1 MARDEDGLVLGRLR
15 RQNLGGQTPEQL
27 EELLAVRDHIEQLHD
42 LHDRVIEKLFGAGL
56 DLQGTI
62 ARARARSPE
71 VVERLTGTVDDLQST
86 IEELRSTIF
95 ELQSPFG
102 TLCDLR
108 QRIQGAVGGL
118 TEDHDISTTWRFSG
132 PMSIVGDELANH
144 VEAVIVEAVS
154 NTVGHSAA
162 RLTVEVAIADEL
174 VVDIIDNG
182 CGVLADN
189 QRLATTIHHRAEQ
202 IGGSCRIAALP
213 GGGTHVHWA
222 APLIYP

>member
-1 MARDEDGLVLGRLR
+1 MARYEDGLVLGRPR
-15 RQNLGGQTPEQL
+15 RHDLGGQTPEQL

-42 LHDRVIEKLFGAGL
+42 LHDHVIEKLFGAGL

-62 ARARARSPE
+62 ARARSPE
-71 VVERLTGTVDDLQST
+71 VVERLTRTVDDLQST

-102 TLCDLR
+102 ALCDLR
-108 QRIQGAVGGL
+108 QRIQSAVGGL
-118 TEDHDISTTWRFSG
+118 TEDRDINTTWRFSG
-132 PMSIVGDELANH
+132 PMSVVGDELADH
-144 VEAVIVEAVS
+144 VEAVIAEAVS
-154 NTVGHSAA
+154 NTVGHSAT

-174 VVDIIDNG
+174 VVDVVDNG

-202 IGGSCRIAALP
+202 IGGSCRIAAPP